1 MKRFYKSAAAVQT
14 ESGYM
19 VNLDGRPVRT
29 PARAP
34 LVLPG
39 LALGEA
45 VAAEWNAQGDKII
58 PDTMPL
64 MSFASTAI
72 DRVSGA
78 MEAVAAPIN
87 QSNWR
92 SVRQTR
98 GIRSWIGPGPAM
110 MSLFQ
115 LRQGS
120 CRLNNLLRTRP
131 GSPQSLWLLIPIP

>member
-45 VAAEWNAQGDKII
+45 VAAEWNALIHGARYV
-58 PDTMPL
+58 P
-64 MSFASTAI
+64 
-72 DRVSGA
+72 SGR
-78 MEAVAAPIN
+78 
-87 QSNWR
+87 R
-92 SVRQTR
+92 SVR
-98 GIRSWIGPGPAM
+98 G
-110 MSLFQ
+110 
-115 LRQGS
+115 
-120 CRLNNLLRTRP
+120 RP
-131 GSPQSLWLLIPIP
+131 GMHTIVERAPLGSRESQA